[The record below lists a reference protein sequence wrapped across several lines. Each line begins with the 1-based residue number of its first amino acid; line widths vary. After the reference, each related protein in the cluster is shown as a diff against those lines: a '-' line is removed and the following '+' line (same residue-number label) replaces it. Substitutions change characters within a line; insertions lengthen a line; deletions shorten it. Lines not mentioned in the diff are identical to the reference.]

1 MASLFFSHSNND
13 KAAAKRL
20 GKTLEAK
27 GFESLFIS
35 SDPEHRIFP
44 GENWKNE
51 LYRQLKICDAVVFLM
66 TKESCESKWCF
77 AELAMAQAIGKPIF
91 PVKLGE
97 ARHHE
102 LLRNVQRIDFVE
114 LGEDKG
120 VEQLV
125 HALKALLPISF
136 AWDRQ
141 RSPYPGLEHFTEED
155 AGVFFSRESE
165 IDKLVKLL
173 QPILQSKKD
182 RRLITVL
189 GASGSGKS
197 SLVLAGLIPRLKRTG
212 KWVVIPR
219 IVPKTQPLINLIR
232 SLVFALK
239 ERGIIPDFDELLK
252 RLQTAV
258 GSDELIKEIKKLYT
272 TSEQS
277 ALLFIDQAE
286 ELITSSGTEERK
298 DFLNLLAEAITTE
311 FPLWVVLTLRVEFF
325 RSSQQQNELSSF
337 ISEGSSQ
344 FLVMPMERGRLRNV
358 IKKPAEQAGI
368 EFENN
373 LINQIVDDTMGADRL
388 ADALPLLAY
397 TLSEM
402 YQRIRKEGRNRNT
415 YSDYISTGGV
425 LGAIKERADLAC
437 KELHRKDK
445 KELIMPTLMKLV
457 TIESDKSEPMR
468 RCVFLGEL
476 NNEEMEIIQ
485 TFVNARLLKTD
496 RDEEGAIVE
505 VAHEALLRN
514 WEPFQHEIKS
524 RHEQLRMRSEL
535 ERLIRDWER
544 SRRHRSYLISDERL
558 EKALRFIESYPNDLP
573 KLQDFL
579 KASSKEEFE
588 REENK
593 KRLEMQAN
601 LRQHSEEI
609 LDLLRVEPVQGLV
622 QAIRAIGLNLDL
634 LPDEIISTVQGTL
647 YTAIAQSRERWW
659 AIGHTSCIR
668 KVAFSPDGKILAS
681 GSNDRTVRLW
691 DLNGKPIG
699 QPCVGHNDS
708 VTSVTFSPD
717 GKILASGSDDR
728 TVRLW
733 DLNGKP
739 IGQPCVGHNDSVTS
753 VTFSPDGK
761 ILASGSNDKTIR
773 LWDCKGN
780 AIGKEFVGHKSFVS
794 SIAFSPSGKRI
805 LSGSGDHTICL
816 WELNGSIIG
825 QPIYGHNDFV
835 TSVCFSP
842 DGQTFASSSCDR
854 TIRLWNLKGKPIGKP
869 IEAHDKYVTDVV
881 FSPDGQT
888 LASSGGDNKLRL
900 WQLDGTPI
908 ENDLVGHTDLVAS
921 FAFSPNGKLLASGG
935 GDCTVRLWDRFGYQ
949 INIPIR
955 KHTSDVDVVLS
966 PSEQTIISSAGRTL
980 QLWNL
985 IDDKWQIRHL
995 EGHKDYVYG
1004 LALSPDGQTIV
1015 SGSGDGT
1022 MLLWDLHGNR
1032 ISEPFRGHEAEVT
1045 DVAFSADGRII
1056 ASASTDGT
1064 LLLWDL
1070 HGNQMSEPF
1079 RGHNGQV
1086 NAISL
1091 SGTGEQM
1098 RIVSG
1103 GSDKLLFLWDRY
1115 GNQLTN
1121 FSGHDA
1127 PVKSVTFCSNGQSLI
1142 SGSADGT
1149 MRRWNLKGK
1158 SIITFMGHRDSVTSV
1173 ALSSDGEIVLSASM
1187 DGTLRLW
1194 NLQGETLA
1202 EPLLGHQG
1210 AIWTAE
1216 FSRNG
1221 ETIVSGGSDRTVRIW
1236 RGGNWRS
1243 WLRLGCHRLVEH
1255 PVFTQP
1261 TSKLE
1266 SEAFQLCQRPVW

>member
-20 GKTLEAK
+20 GKKLEAK

-114 LGEDKG
+114 LGEDEG

-125 HALKALLPISF
+125 HGLKALLPISF

-155 AGVFFSRESE
+155 AGVFFSRENE

-232 SLVFALK
+232 SLIFALE

-258 GSDELIKEIKKLYT
+258 RSDELIKEIKQICT

-286 ELITSSGTEERK
+286 ELITSSGTEEKK

-344 FLVMPMERGRLRNV
+344 FLVMPMERARLRNV

-368 EFENN
+368 KFEND
-373 LINQIVDDTMGADRL
+373 LINQIVDDTMGSDRL

-397 TLSEM
+397 TLREM
-402 YQRIRKEGRNRNT
+402 YQRIRNEGRNHIT
-415 YSDYISTGGV
+415 YKDYKATGGV
-425 LGAIKERADLAC
+425 LGAIRERADLVC
-437 KELHRKDK
+437 EELHRKCK

-457 TIESDKSEPMR
+457 TIESDESEPMR
-468 RCVFLGEL
+468 RRVRLSEL
-476 NNEEMEIIQ
+476 NHAEMEIVQ

-496 RDEEGAIVE
+496 EDEERAIVE
-505 VAHEALLRN
+505 VAHEALFRE
-514 WEPFQHEIKS
+514 WEPLQKEINS
-524 RHEQLRMRSEL
+524 QRLYLRIRSEL

-544 SRRHRSYLISDERL
+544 SGRHHSYLISNDRL
-558 EKALRFIESYPNDLP
+558 KQALQLKESYPNDLP
-573 KLQDFL
+573 KLQEFL
-579 KASSKEEFE
+579 QASLEEE
-588 REENK
+588 VKREESK
-593 KRLEMQAN
+593 KRLETQAN

-609 LDLLRVEPVQGLV
+609 LDILRVEPVQGLL

-634 LPDEIISTVQGTL
+634 LPDEILNTVQGTL
-647 YTAIAQSRERWW
+647 YTAVAQSRERWW
-659 AIGHTSCIR
+659 ALGHTSCVR
-668 KVAFSPDGKILAS
+668 AVAFSPDGKILAT

-699 QPCVGHNDS
+699 QACVGHSDS

-717 GKILASGSDDR
+717 GKILATGSNDR

-733 DLNGKP
+733 D
-739 IGQPCVGHNDSVTS
+739 
-753 VTFSPDGK
+753 
-761 ILASGSNDKTIR
+761 
-773 LWDCKGN
+773 CKGN
-780 AIGKEFVGHKSFVS
+780 LIGKEFVGHESFVS
-794 SIAFSPSGKRI
+794 SIAFSPSGKMI
-805 LSGSGDHTICL
+805 LSGSGDHTVRL
-816 WELNGSIIG
+816 WDLNGSIIG
-825 QPIYGHNDFV
+825 QPIYGHNDFI
-835 TSVCFSP
+835 TGVCFSP
-842 DGQTFASSSCDR
+842 DGQAFASSSCDR
-854 TIRLWNLKGKPIGKP
+854 TIRLWNLLGEPIGKP

-888 LASSGGDNKLRL
+888 LASSGGDHKLRL

-921 FAFSPNGKLLASGG
+921 LAFSPNGKLLASGG

-949 INIPIR
+949 INIPIM

-966 PSEQTIISSAGRTL
+966 LSEQTILSSADRTL

-985 IDDKWQIRHL
+985 VEGKWQSKYL

-1022 MLLWDLHGNR
+1022 LLLWDLHGNR
-1032 ISEPFRGHEAEVT
+1032 ISEPFRGHEAEVI
-1045 DVAFSADGRII
+1045 DVAFSDDGQII
-1056 ASASTDGT
+1056 ASASADGT

-1070 HGNQMSEPF
+1070 HGNRISEPF

-1098 RIVSG
+1098 QIVSG
-1103 GSDKLLFLWDRY
+1103 GNDNFLFLWDRY
-1115 GNQLTN
+1115 GNQLTK

-1127 PVKSVTFCSNGQSLI
+1127 PVKSVTFCSDGQSVI
-1142 SGSADGT
+1142 SGSVDGT
-1149 MRRWNLKGK
+1149 LRRWNLKGK
-1158 SIITFMGHRDSVTSV
+1158 SLITFIGHQDSVTSV
-1173 ALSSDGEIVLSASM
+1173 ALSSDGEIVLSASR

-1202 EPLLGHQG
+1202 ESLQGHQG
-1210 AIWTAE
+1210 AIWTAV
-1216 FSRNG
+1216 FSCNG
-1221 ETIVSGGSDRTVRIW
+1221 ETLVSGGSDRTVRIW

-1243 WLRLGCHRLVEH
+1243 WLKLGCHRLVEH

-1266 SEAFQLCQRPVW
+1266 SEVWQLCQRQVC